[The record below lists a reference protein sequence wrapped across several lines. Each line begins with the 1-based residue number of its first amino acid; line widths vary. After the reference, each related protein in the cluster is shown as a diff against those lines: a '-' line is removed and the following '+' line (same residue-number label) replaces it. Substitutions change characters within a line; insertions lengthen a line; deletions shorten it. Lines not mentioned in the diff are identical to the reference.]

1 MKPTKPLAEQAASV
15 MLALILGVLFALA
28 IVHWIDLEG
37 ITSQEA
43 APQVQP

>member
-1 MKPTKPLAEQAASV
+1 MSTLKDLLLAAA
-15 MLALILGVLFALA
+15 LAAVFAAA

-43 APQVQP
+43 AHAAAPQVQP